1 MSDIIERLH
10 GPDGIEAAREI
21 TRLREEN
28 AQLRVALIPFAARL
42 DELEKSPLTKYACAT
57 QVEIEH
63 LRAARAAIREGGKN
77 GKI

>member
-28 AQLRVALIPFAARL
+28 ARLREALKPFADNRSFVFNGPEMREA
-42 DELEKSPLTKYACAT
+42 
-57 QVEIEH
+57 
-63 LRAARAAIREGGKN
+63 LRAAATAIREGGKD
-77 GKI
+77 G